1 MSRNKLA
8 MILLA
13 LMLLPVRALGDDIID
28 VDELTLETANYD
40 LYTIEYG
47 EYSKP
52 ATATG
57 YMVYM
62 VEQEMFMEE
71 GTARLKKLHVMR
83 NAEVKAGDV
92 LATYEKEGSRA
103 ELERMELALKR
114 AQEGF
119 ELGKQERTES
129 LRTLKEQLG
138 ALTDATDIKLHQI
151 RIQQA
156 QLDYERYVYE
166 SERSIAQQQRNIDE
180 TREFYADTQLIAP
193 FDGVIT
199 YVSNKN
205 PGDTIYSGETL
216 VTVQSQEK
224 YLLGIDNSSG
234 NFRYGMR
241 VQVGIGPR
249 NKKEYV
255 EGRVVAAAN
264 VLPNENKVPQALIEM
279 EPNDIKIGM
288 KNISIE
294 GKNIDMQNVLKVS
307 RSAISFE
314 GGKSY
319 VSILDGDMVQKR
331 IIVSGH
337 TSAGD
342 TWVVQG
348 LSEGQEVIID

>member
-13 LMLLPVRALGDDIID
+13 LMLLPVRALGDDLID
-28 VDELTLETANYD
+28 ADKLTPESANYD

-47 EYSKP
+47 EYTKS

-57 YMVYM
+57 YVVYLI
-62 VEQEMFMEE
+62 EQEMFMEE
-71 GTARLKKLHVMR
+71 GTARLNKINVVR
-83 NAEVKAGDV
+83 SAEVKAGDV

-103 ELERMELALKR
+103 ELERMELALR
-114 AQEGF
+114 RTQESF
-119 ELGKQERTES
+119 ELGKQERMES
-129 LRTLKEQLG
+129 LRTLREQLG
-138 ALTDATDIKLHQI
+138 GLTDPTDIKLHQI

-166 SERSIAQQQRNIDE
+166 SEHSIAAQQRSIDE
-180 TREFYADTQLIAP
+180 TREFYADTQLVAP

-205 PGDTIYSGETL
+205 PGDTIYPGETL
-216 VTVQSQEK
+216 VTVQSQESF
-224 YLLGIDNSSG
+224 LLGIDNSSG

-255 EGRVVAAAN
+255 EGRVVSASN
-264 VLPNENKVPQALIEM
+264 VLPNENKVNYALIEM

-294 GKNIDMQNVLKVS
+294 GKNIDLQNVLKIS
-307 RSAISFE
+307 RGAITFE